1 MLGYQIIVSRQP
13 SEVLDGEERKLIDC
27 LTPAAVPKDP
37 SKGFKP
43 TFERHVIA
51 SWATDYDGL
60 DWIEDLVKAGKA
72 IRLRGGGYPSLY
84 TATAENLITQITDG
98 PPRANDS
105 RNKWVEG
112 DVKPSVVGT
121 WINRTKAADCS
132 PDEWLLIEAWD
143 ES

>member
-1 MLGYQIIVSRQP
+1 MSGFYISVSRQP
-13 SEVLDGEERKLIDC
+13 SEVYDGEEVKRIDC

-37 SKGFKP
+37 SKGFLTLK
-43 TFERHVIA
+43 RQDLAV
-51 SWATDYDGL
+51 WQTDCYGL

-72 IRLRGGGYPSLY
+72 IRLWGGGYPSLY
-84 TATAENLITQITDG
+84 TATAENLITQIIDG

>member
-37 SKGFKP
+37 SKGFMP

-72 IRLRGGGYPSLY
+72 IRLQGGGWPSLY
-84 TATAENLITQITDG
+84 TATAENLISQIIDG
-98 PPRANDS
+98 PPRAKDYGS
-105 RNKWVEG
+105 SG
-112 DVKPSVVGT
+112 VGQQER
-121 WINRTKAADCS
+121 WSAKAAACS
-132 PDEWLLIEAWD
+132 PDEWLRISAWD
-143 ES
+143 QD

>member
-1 MLGYQIIVSRQP
+1 MSGFYISVSRQP
-13 SEVLDGEERKLIDC
+13 SEVYDGEEVKRIDC
-27 LTPAAVPKDP
+27 LTPAVAPKDP
-37 SKGFKP
+37 SKGFLTLKRQD
-43 TFERHVIA
+43 FA
-51 SWATDYDGL
+51 AWQADCNGL
-60 DWIEDLVKAGKA
+60 DWFEDLVKAGKA

-84 TATAENLITQITDG
+84 TATAENLITQIIDG

>member
-37 SKGFKP
+37 SKGFMP

-72 IRLRGGGYPSLY
+72 IRLQGGGWPSLY
-84 TATAENLITQITDG
+84 TATAENLISQIIDG
-98 PPRANDS
+98 PPKAKDYLSSGVGQQSAN
-105 RNKWVEG
+105 
-112 DVKPSVVGT
+112 
-121 WINRTKAADCS
+121 AAACS
-132 PDEWLLIEAWD
+132 PDEWLWIKAWD
-143 ES
+143 QD

>member
-1 MLGYQIIVSRQP
+1 MLGYHIAVYRQP
-13 SEVLDGEERKLIDC
+13 SEVYDGEEVKRIDC

-37 SKGFKP
+37 SKGFLTLK
-43 TFERHVIA
+43 RQDLAV
-51 SWATDYDGL
+51 WQTDCYGL

-84 TATAENLITQITDG
+84 TATAVNLITQIVDG
-98 PPRANDS
+98 PLRANDS
-105 RNKWVEG
+105 RNNWVEG

>member
-72 IRLRGGGYPSLY
+72 IRLQGGGWPSLY
-84 TATAENLITQITDG
+84 TATAENLISQIIDG
-98 PPRANDS
+98 PPRAKDYGS
-105 RNKWVEG
+105 SG
-112 DVKPSVVGT
+112 VGRQER
-121 WINRTKAADCS
+121 WSAKAAACS
-132 PDEWLLIEAWD
+132 PDEWLRISAWD
-143 ES
+143 QD